1 MNHEIANETLT
12 ENTVKP
18 KLRRSPK
25 KMTLVIL
32 GLLLL
37 AGLGIFGI
45 HAGAAK
51 TEKTGKSGRNKEQ
64 VTPVTVAMVT
74 QKTVPIQLQ
83 AIGNVQSGS
92 TVSITPEASGRIIGV
107 YFKKGQDV
115 KKGQL
120 LFTLDDRSQAA
131 AIQQA
136 QGTVAKDQAS
146 VQQARAA
153 LTRDLGQVDQARA
166 TLIKDLALVRQ
177 AQATLAKDQAQ
188 ADFAQGQSD
197 RYGALYKKGA
207 ISLDQAQQYVSN
219 SKSAT
224 ATLQADREAIA
235 NTQAVLK
242 SDQVALTN
250 AGAVVKGDQ
259 AAIANA
265 QAVVSSDQGAL
276 DNTKVQLSYAKIYA
290 PIDGRAGNI
299 LVTQGNV
306 VQANSTT
313 PLVTISQIRPIQ
325 VAFSIPETNLPQ
337 VQKYMQNG
345 KLKVDVTFPDNQ
357 ARPLPGTLTFVNNT
371 VDNTTGTIQLI
382 GDFDNTQ
389 GHLFPGQFVN
399 ATLTLTEQ
407 PNATVVPSQAVQN
420 GPDGQF
426 VFVVKPDMTVEN
438 VPVTVSSSIDGLD
451 VVQKG
456 PQPGDKIVT
465 DGQANLV
472 SGSKIRI
479 KTAGNNSNTDGNSS
493 KSRRNH
499 SPKSGGGD
507 S

>member
-1 MNHEIANETLT
+1 MNHEIVNESLT
-12 ENTVKP
+12 ENENSMEPEP
-18 KLRRSPK
+18 KLPRSPK
-25 KMTLVIL
+25 KISLVIL
-32 GLLLL
+32 GMLLL

-45 HAGAAK
+45 HTVAAK
-51 TEKTGKSGRNKEQ
+51 SDKTEKSGRNKQQ

-74 QKTVPIQLQ
+74 QKTVPVQLQ

-120 LFTLDDRSQAA
+120 LFTLDDRSQTA

-136 QGTVAKDQAS
+136 QGTVAKDLAS
-146 VQQARAA
+146 VQQARDGLA
-153 LTRDLGQVDQARA
+153 RDLGQVDQARA
-166 TLIKDLALVRQ
+166 TLIKDQALVRQ
-177 AQATLAKDQAQ
+177 AQANLAKDQAQ
-188 ADFAQGQSD
+188 AEFAKGQSD
-197 RYGALYKKGA
+197 RYGALYQKGA
-207 ISLDQAQQYVSN
+207 ISLDQAQQYASN

-235 NTQAVLK
+235 NAEAVLK
-242 SDQVALTN
+242 SDRVALTN
-250 AGAVVKGDQ
+250 AGAVVKGDR

-265 QAVVSSDQGAL
+265 QAVVRSDQGAL
-276 DNTKVQLSYAKIYA
+276 DNAKVQLSYSKIYA

-313 PLVTISQIRPIQ
+313 PLVTLTQIRPIQ

-345 KLKVDVTFPDNQ
+345 KLKVDVTFPNDQ
-357 ARPLPGTLTFVNNT
+357 SHSVPGTLSFVNNT

-399 ATLTLTEQ
+399 TTLTLTEK

-451 VVQKG
+451 VVEKG

-472 SGSKIRI
+472 SGSKVRV
-479 KTAGNNSNTDGNSS
+479 KRGGGAGGREQGG
-493 KSRRNH
+493 K